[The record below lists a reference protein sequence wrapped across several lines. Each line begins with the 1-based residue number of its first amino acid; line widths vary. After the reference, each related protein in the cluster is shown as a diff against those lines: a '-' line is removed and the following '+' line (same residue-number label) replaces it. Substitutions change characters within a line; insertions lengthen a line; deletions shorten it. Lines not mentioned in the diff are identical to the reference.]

1 MRFRISLSAALSS
14 NVELVYRP
22 NDYAFAVEPQPNGG
36 ITSAVVNTLSL
47 ELDPTGKIIHVWGYC
62 PYMGWKDGNLIP
74 PTTQNAVEF
83 FIPDSPL
90 LRGVS
95 ISINDGRNPWPVFV
109 DRSSGWVR
117 VTSDR
122 VAVSS
127 AEIMQG
133 VIVELTEDGS
143 LSALWLKPKGLP

>member
-1 MRFRISLSAALSS
+1 
-14 NVELVYRP
+14 
-22 NDYAFAVEPQPNGG
+22 
-36 ITSAVVNTLSL
+36 
-47 ELDPTGKIIHVWGYC
+47 
-62 PYMGWKDGNLIP
+62 MGWKDGNLIP
-74 PTTQNAVEF
+74 PTTQNAVEL
-83 FIPDSPL
+83 FIPDPPL